1 MENSSLIHEQY
12 ADSKNF
18 AARVEL
24 NRRFGTNPYRWTS
37 WVFNQ
42 IKFPEDARVLEL
54 GCGNA
59 LLWRSN
65 LSRIPNHSHIILS
78 DFSEGMLNDAK
89 NVLNDSVDKFE
100 FKVINADQIP
110 YSDGLFDIVIANYML
125 YHIPDLDKALSEISR
140 VLKTSGTFY
149 AATFGLDYMKELT
162 ELVSHYDD
170 NISFSLRPLARA
182 FGLENGTELLGKYFK
197 DVKMMKYYDNLE
209 VTKAEPL
216 VNYIL
221 STKVNKIIKK
231 SNKGDFM
238 EYVINILK
246 NRSKIEITKESYLF
260 IAQKPK
266 IIV

>member
-18 AARVEL
+18 VARVEL
-24 NRRFGTNPYRWTS
+24 NKRFGTNPYRWTS

-42 IKFPEDARVLEL
+42 IRFPEKAKVLEL

-65 LSRIPNHSHIILS
+65 LSRIPIDSHVILS

-89 NVLNDSVDKFE
+89 SVLNDSVDKFE
-100 FKVINADQIP
+100 FKVINAEQIP

-140 VLKTSGTFY
+140 VLKTSGIFY

-162 ELVSHYDD
+162 ELVSHYDND
-170 NISFSLRPLARA
+170 IPFH
-182 FGLENGTELLGKYFK
+182 
-197 DVKMMKYYDNLE
+197 
-209 VTKAEPL
+209 
-216 VNYIL
+216 
-221 STKVNKIIKK
+221 
-231 SNKGDFM
+231 
-238 EYVINILK
+238 
-246 NRSKIEITKESYLF
+246 
-260 IAQKPK
+260 
-266 IIV
+266 

>member
-18 AARVEL
+18 VARVEL
-24 NRRFGTNPYRWTS
+24 NKRFGTNPYRWTS

-42 IKFPEDARVLEL
+42 IRFPEKAKVLEL

-65 LSRIPNHSHIILS
+65 LSRIPIDSHVILS

-89 NVLNDSVDKFE
+89 SVLNDSVDKFE
-100 FKVINADQIP
+100 FKVINAEQIP

-140 VLKTSGTFY
+140 VLKTSGIFY

-162 ELVSHYDD
+162 ELVSHYDND
-170 NISFSLRPLARA
+170 IPFSLGPFARA
-182 FGLENGTELLGKYFK
+182 FGLENGGELLGKYFN
-197 DVKMMKYYDNLE
+197 DVKMMKYHDNLE
-209 VTKAEPL
+209 VTEAEPL

-246 NRSKIEITKESYLF
+246 SRSNIEITNESGLF
-260 IAQKPK
+260 MAQKPK
-266 IIV
+266 III

>member
-1 MENSSLIHEQY
+1 MENSSLIQEQY

-18 AARVEL
+18 TARVEL

-42 IKFPEDARVLEL
+42 IKFPEDARVLEI

-65 LSRIPNHSHIILS
+65 LSRIPNDSHIILS
-78 DFSEGMLNDAK
+78 DISEGMLNDAK
-89 NVLNDSVDKFE
+89 NVFNDSVDKFE
-100 FKVINADQIP
+100 FNVIDAEEIP

-140 VLKTSGTFY
+140 VLKTNGTFY
-149 AATFGLDYMKELT
+149 AATFGLNYMKELT
-162 ELVSHYDD
+162 DLVSIYDY
-170 NISFSLRPLARA
+170 NISFSLRHLART

-197 DVKMMKYYDNLE
+197 EVKMMKYYDNLK
-209 VTKAEPL
+209 VTEAEPL

-221 STKVNKIIKK
+221 STKVNKIIKRSK
-231 SNKGDFM
+231 NEDFM
-238 EYVINILK
+238 EYFTNILK
-246 NRSKIEITKESYLF
+246 SRSKIEITSESCLF
-260 IAQKPK
+260 VAQKPK